1 MGTRL
6 EGQGSSLGDQQT
18 GGSHRTGAEGSRSEP
33 LLGHTWLHES
43 GYGGKDGEPRTSSD
57 YRENSERGGTEG
69 HPDDSASIS
78 GGRKDERVDARHSA
92 FYEWLDSATIRA
104 LVNRSRE
111 LSAGERL
118 ILIKG
123 LVPGLV
129 EEIGLRQFHAFLAE
143 IDTKAHRFQEAV
155 DHPGQGRA
163 CRTTAGE
170 ELGGPTPAGHEHL
183 AVAREPDRRGAREAE
198 RVIETE
204 LWARTEH
211 VPRADTHG

>member
-1 MGTRL
+1 MHQSDLPSRERSNDGTSETAKIPIGVELTSAGMGS
-6 EGQGSSLGDQQT
+6 EA
-18 GGSHRTGAEGSRSEP
+18 AEGIH
-33 LLGHTWLHES
+33 GM
-43 GYGGKDGEPRTSSD
+43 SSD
-57 YRENSERGGTEG
+57 YREDSERSGIEAQSD
-69 HPDDSASIS
+69 HSESIS
-78 GGRKDERVDARHSA
+78 GSRTNGVDARRSA

-104 LVNRSRE
+104 LVDRSRE

-129 EEIGLRQFHAFLAE
+129 EEIGLEQFRAFLAE
-143 IDTKAHRFQEAV
+143 IETKAQRFQEAV

-163 CRTTAGE
+163 CRATAGE

-183 AVAREPDRRGAREAE
+183 PIAREPDRRGAREAE

-211 VPRADTHG
+211 EPRADPHG